1 MRKFSWVLAGA
12 AGAGLMLAAAGGAN
26 AGVFNFNYSSGCP
39 EACMGNATITTG
51 SGMLTVVLRDTQAN
65 PASAGDLISN
75 LEITPSGSLG
85 PHRFSLNP
93 VV

>member
-51 SGMLTVVLRDTQAN
+51 SGMLTR
-65 PASAGDLISN
+65 
-75 LEITPSGSLG
+75 
-85 PHRFSLNP
+85 
-93 VV
+93 